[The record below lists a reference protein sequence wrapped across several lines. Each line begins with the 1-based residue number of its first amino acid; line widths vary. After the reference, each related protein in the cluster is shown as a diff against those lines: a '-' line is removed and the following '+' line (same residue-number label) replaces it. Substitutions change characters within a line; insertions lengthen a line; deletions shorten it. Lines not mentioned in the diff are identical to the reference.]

1 MKDQEYY
8 LEHIDIEVNHRCNLA
23 CRHWNARA
31 GKGRATE
38 ELCASEIKGILS
50 EAKGL
55 GLRKVGLTGG
65 EPLVDIEK
73 FAEVARFCVNE
84 LSVPIHTHTNGTL
97 VTEDMCRSGD
107 VLTLFESISVTFLG
121 GDAETHDYMTRVKGS
136 FEKAFRG
143 AEIIVKAGLPLTCYY
158 IPTHGTCAGFKG
170 LTPKLQE
177 VGVKRIRAMALAP
190 SGRARPIYGETTPS
204 DDEMRGFEKD
214 LLDAGRE
221 LGIHIE
227 AGYCTRLSMPRLAV
241 LNGHEKCT
249 SGVNRV
255 HINSKGD
262 VFPCTAASG
271 VKELRL
277 GNIGRNGSRL
287 EDIWCNSEV
296 IRLIRE
302 IHNGGISACEKCSR
316 KPKCRA
322 GCTVNAC
329 GTMSEET
336 RTLCPLTNPA
346 IRAAIFSC
354 HGS

>member
-1 MKDQEYY
+1 MPDFI

-23 CRHWNARA
+23 CRHCSARA
-31 GKGRATE
+31 GKGRSAD
-38 ELCASEIKGILS
+38 ELSVDEIRDILS
-50 EAKGL
+50 RAKVL

-65 EPLVDIEK
+65 EPVVDVPKLEAI
-73 FAEVARFCVNE
+73 AGYCVDE
-84 LSVPIHTHTNGTL
+84 LDVPLHTHTNGTL
-97 VTEDMCRSGD
+97 VTEEMCEDGG

-121 GDAETHDYMTRVKGS
+121 GNAETHDYMTRVKGS
-136 FEKAFRG
+136 FEKAVRG
-143 AEIIVKAGLPLTCYY
+143 AGIIAKAGLPLTCYY
-158 IPTHGTCAGFKG
+158 IPTHGTCAGFRE
-170 LTPKLQE
+170 LTSRLRE
-177 VGVKRIRAMALAP
+177 IGVKRIRAMALAP
-190 SGRARPIYGETTPS
+190 SGRARPIYGQTTPS
-204 DDEMRGFEKD
+204 DDEMQGFEKD

-277 GNIGRNGSRL
+277 GNIRRNGSRL
-287 EDIWCNSEV
+287 GDIWSNSEI

-302 IHNGGISACEKCSR
+302 IHNGGISVCAKCSR

-336 RTLCPLTNPA
+336 RQACPLTNP
-346 IRAAIFSC
+346 RQRVTMLSC